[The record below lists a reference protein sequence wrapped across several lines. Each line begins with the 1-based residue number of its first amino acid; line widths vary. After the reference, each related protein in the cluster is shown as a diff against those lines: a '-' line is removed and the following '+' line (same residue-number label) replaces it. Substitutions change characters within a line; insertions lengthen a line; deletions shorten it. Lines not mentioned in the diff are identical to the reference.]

1 MNYLREFDR
10 LSLSR
15 ALSDPIPLTLWW
27 LVLFIEALVL
37 FPNIER
43 EGSQQWRANLKGD
56 SKYQLS

>member
-1 MNYLREFDR
+1 MNLYLSFPST
-10 LSLSR
+10 L
-15 ALSDPIPLTLWW
+15 LWW

-56 SKYQLS
+56 N